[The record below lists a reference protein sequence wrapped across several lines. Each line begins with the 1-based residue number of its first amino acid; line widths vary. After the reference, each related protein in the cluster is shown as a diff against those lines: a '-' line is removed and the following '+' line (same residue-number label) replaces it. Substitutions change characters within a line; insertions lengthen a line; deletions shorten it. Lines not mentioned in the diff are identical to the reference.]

1 MKTISNTQLKRLPE
15 YRAFLKLLKAEQ
27 KKIDEIVRDR
37 EMGYSKQTGYVP
49 NHISSIL
56 DTVLAVKVFSGNESF
71 ITTVRNYFQR
81 AIEINDIY
89 DAFKT
94 LKT

>member
-1 MKTISNTQLKRLPE
+1 MKTITNTQLKRLPE

-27 KKIDEIVRDR
+27 KKIDRYMMDI
-37 EMGYSKQTGYVP
+37 EMGYKEDTSYIP
-49 NHISSIL
+49 NNIGSIL
-56 DTVLAVKVFSGNESF
+56 DTLLAVKVFSGNESF
-71 ITTVRNYFQR
+71 ITTVSKYFQR